1 MSLFPGSVYVHKSDE
16 FYEWPINKS
25 KCYYNHLIVD
35 NIVEPLTSQTYW
47 SNFTG
52 LSLFNESCMRKIKML
67 KDKKLAETKLKIL
80 NILPCN
86 RNLLKW
92 GEK

>member
-1 MSLFPGSVYVHKSDE
+1 MDVPVYIHKSDE

-35 NIVEPLTSQTYW
+35 IVEPPTSQTYW

-52 LSLFNESCMRKIKML
+52 LNLTKELYNESCIQKIKM
-67 KDKKLAETKLKIL
+67 
-80 NILPCN
+80 
-86 RNLLKW
+86 
-92 GEK
+92 